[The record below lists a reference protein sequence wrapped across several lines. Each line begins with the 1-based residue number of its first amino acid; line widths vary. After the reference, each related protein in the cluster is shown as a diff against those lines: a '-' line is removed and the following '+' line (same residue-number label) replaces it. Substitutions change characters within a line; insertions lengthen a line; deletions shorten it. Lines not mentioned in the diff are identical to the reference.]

1 MDRKV
6 DPREQLEQNNMQET
20 IDSMKSETDGSL
32 PEQRRRERKDGKDD
46 GNAYEID
53 RERGKRNDTDTNNQG
68 SSDSGGSWD
77 VPYSIGGHVIF

>member
-32 PEQRRRERKDGKDD
+32 PEQRRRERKDGKGD
-46 GNAYEID
+46 GNACEID
-53 RERGKRNDTDTNNQG
+53 RERRKRNDTDTNNQG

-77 VPYSIGGHVIF
+77 VPHSIGGHVIF